1 MTEGQ
6 TPQTA
11 QALDQGSLH
20 HKTATPGF
28 AKKSWSYPAV
38 LPKYRNPAQPF
49 EISFGRGK

>member
-11 QALDQGSLH
+11 QALDQGSIH
-20 HKTATPGF
+20 HKTAHPVSS
-28 AKKSWSYPAV
+28 KKADPAV
-38 LPKYRNPAQPF
+38 LPKYRNPAQLS